1 MEPIV
6 IWDDEPGGNVEH
18 TAEHDITPEEV
29 EDVVRNPD
37 NETDVSH
44 SSGNPI
50 TFGWTQTGRHI
61 AVVWEEVDDDPRT
74 IYPITAYEVPER
86 RS

>member
-1 MEPIV
+1 MPDGADRHL

-18 TAEHDITPEEV
+18 IAEHDISPEEV

-37 NETDVSH
+37 NEPDVSH
-44 SSGNPI
+44 SSG
-50 TFGWTQTGRHI
+50 
-61 AVVWEEVDDDPRT
+61 
-74 IYPITAYEVPER
+74 YPVTAYEVPER

>member
-18 TAEHDITPEEV
+18 IAEHDITPGEV
-29 EDVVRNPD
+29 EDVLRNPD

-44 SSGNPI
+44 SSGYPI
-50 TFGWTQTGRHI
+50 TFGWTETGRHI